1 MAIVAKSM
9 GRLDLVGEAAASVL
23 DTGIEDVGS
32 GRKVRSA
39 GR

>member
-1 MAIVAKSM
+1 MVIAAKSM

-32 GRKVRSA
+32 GRKARSA